1 MVISSSQ
8 KFCVG
13 RFYLDH
19 SLPTLMIRSTPPLLH
34 SSTPPLLHS
43 STPPLL
49 RNETSEKK
57 EPHDMKT
64 KSVSPSALHTPRSI
78 NGVACR
84 SLVVLLALLAL
95 IAFASSSALATQADP
110 VDFSESGASPSTIY
124 VYATTVTSGATI
136 FATMGNYF
144 IPADPT
150 HNGGTPTGSTFIC
163 G

>member
-1 MVISSSQ
+1 
-8 KFCVG
+8 
-13 RFYLDH
+13 
-19 SLPTLMIRSTPPLLH
+19 
-34 SSTPPLLHS
+34 
-43 STPPLL
+43 
-49 RNETSEKK
+49 
-57 EPHDMKT
+57 MKT

-163 G
+163 GGTFAVFYGQHKWIKALAWRSDLTDSAINIYEVDNSGN